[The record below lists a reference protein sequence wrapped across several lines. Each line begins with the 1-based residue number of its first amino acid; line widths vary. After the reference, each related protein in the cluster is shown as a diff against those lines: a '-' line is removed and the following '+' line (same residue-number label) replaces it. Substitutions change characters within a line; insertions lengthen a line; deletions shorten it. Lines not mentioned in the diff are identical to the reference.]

1 MFSRSEFCLHL
12 GLNPNDED
20 VRASSQRLFARVPWH
35 PRHAC
40 VPYFVCERGSYVPSP
55 VSGAVPVINI
65 ASGNTIPTLEDVI
78 TFTFFPERSLNASIC
93 IITWFKDN
101 IRGGRFRE
109 NLDLGNPSEAKVINK
124 IVTKALGMSLVYAS
138 QSWWDGLTPEQ
149 QNDMWELRLSEIKSQ
164 KDL

>member
-55 VSGAVPVINI
+55 VSGAVPEHLGELLHQIIDQIHFGMDLTKQKQGLLLFV
-65 ASGNTIPTLEDVI
+65 TQ
-78 TFTFFPERSLNASIC
+78 FFWATEKKKSRLPCKHRRARRQI
-93 IITWFKDN
+93 
-101 IRGGRFRE
+101 GRV
-109 NLDLGNPSEAKVINK
+109 GI
-124 IVTKALGMSLVYAS
+124 
-138 QSWWDGLTPEQ
+138 
-149 QNDMWELRLSEIKSQ
+149 LSPFWQ
-164 KDL
+164 